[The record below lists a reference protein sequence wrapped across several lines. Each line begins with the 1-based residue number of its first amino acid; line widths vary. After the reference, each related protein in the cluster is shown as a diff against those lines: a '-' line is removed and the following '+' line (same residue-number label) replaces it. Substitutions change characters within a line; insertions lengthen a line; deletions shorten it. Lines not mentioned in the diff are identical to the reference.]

1 MDKYYPK
8 AYKEVVEILKNVD
21 EIELK
26 KIPEKLLNMFYKK
39 MDNEYEF
46 IIDITKPFEKIEI
59 MNETKAILANIY
71 RDYWAASEQKA
82 RILAFQANELLK
94 IEQRKKQ
101 KINTINLSENIV
113 NNKTKDDEEI
123 EITEQTALMIVNNEK
138 IKWYKKIIRFFR
150 LRKVF
155 SSKVELNL

>member
-8 AYKEVVEILKNVD
+8 AYKEVAEILKNVD

-26 KIPEKLLNMFYKK
+26 KIPGNLLNMFYKK

-113 NNKTKDDEEI
+113 NNKTKDDEKI

-138 IKWYKKIIRFFR
+138 IKWYKKIIYFFR

>member
-1 MDKYYPK
+1 
-8 AYKEVVEILKNVD
+8 
-21 EIELK
+21 
-26 KIPEKLLNMFYKK
+26 MFYKK

-138 IKWYKKIIRFFR
+138 IKWYKKIIYFFR